1 MSYLLVENR
10 TGGLMS
16 CFNLITASLN
26 YLNENNITDFYILW
40 QSATYQTTNE
50 NLFDK
55 FFYKQQPPQKQF
67 ENVISVFDLSHQ
79 VFTPITPIEKYI
91 HLNKVLKMYKYF
103 ENPIY
108 KEVYEICAHKPKS
121 LGVHVRRTDHGIHGD
136 ILPNEYYFEK
146 IDSNLKTGKYENIF
160 LATDEYVI
168 VDDFK
173 KKYGDILYTNEN
185 ITRSSNNVTIPFC
198 NYPEKDKLAIDI
210 FKEGI
215 SLSKCDK
222 MIFTSSNIPSYVRLV
237 NPEIEAEQIDTHLQ
251 FR

>member
-1 MSYLLVENR
+1 MSYLLIENR

-26 YLNENNITDFYILW
+26 YLNESKITDFYILW
-40 QSATYQTTNE
+40 QSSTYQTTNE

-55 FFYKQQPPQKQF
+55 FFYQQPPPKQRYDH
-67 ENVISVFDLSHQ
+67 VISVFDLAHKTYS
-79 VFTPITPIEKYI
+79 PITPVEVYV
-91 HLNKVLKMYKYF
+91 HLNKILQTYNYF

-108 KEVYEICAHKPKS
+108 KEIYNTCAHKPKS
-121 LGVHVRRTDHGIHGD
+121 LGVHVRRTDHSIHGD

-146 IDSNLKTGKYENIF
+146 IDANLRSGRYENIF

-168 VDDFK
+168 VEAFK
-173 KKYGDILYTNEN
+173 AKYGDMLYTNEN

-198 NYPEKDKLAIDI
+198 NYADKDKLAIDI

-222 MIFTSSNIPSYVRLV
+222 LVFTSSNIPSYVRLV
-237 NPEIEAEQIDTHLQ
+237 NPGIDAEQIDTHLQ